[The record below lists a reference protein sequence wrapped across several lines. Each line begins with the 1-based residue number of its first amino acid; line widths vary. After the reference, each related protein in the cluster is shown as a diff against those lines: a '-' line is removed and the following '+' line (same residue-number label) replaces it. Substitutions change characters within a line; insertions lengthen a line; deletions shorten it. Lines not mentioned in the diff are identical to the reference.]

1 MDDSIEFDE
10 TQDSGR
16 NPLRERMKQLEAENA
31 TLREQ
36 NQKASDAA
44 RKLAFVEAGVDPS
57 LPVAKYFM
65 KGYDGELSAEA
76 IRQAA
81 IEAQIIQDTKAAQI
95 ASEAQAWNRT
105 TQAAAGNTTGEAP
118 VDFVTRL
125 NQAKSQ
131 AEVEM
136 LLAEA
141 RQSQTSL

>member
-1 MDDSIEFDE
+1 MDDSIDFDE

-31 TLREQ
+31 ALRERE
-36 NQKASDAA
+36 ASNAEAA

-65 KGYDGELSAEA
+65 KGYDGELTPDA
-76 IRQAA
+76 IREAA
-81 IEAQIIQDTKAAQI
+81 IEAQIISDRKAAQVQQ
-95 ASEAQAWNRT
+95 EAAAWQQT

-118 VDFVTRL
+118 VDIVTRIS
-125 NQAKSQ
+125 NAKSQ
-131 AEVEM
+131 QEVEM

-141 RQSQTSL
+141 RQAQASL